1 MNELVDAMAK
11 MKEHEAFDLA
21 EKMLNAG
28 ENPLKVLSLCR
39 EAVAMVGKQFELGQY
54 FLPELVLAGEM
65 LKKISKMAE
74 PFLKQEGAEKTE
86 QIGKVVMGSVKGD
99 IHDIGK
105 DIVIFLLD
113 VNGFEVQDLG
123 VDVPPEVFVAAIREA
138 KPQVVGM
145 SALLTTVFESFKDT
159 VAAIE
164 EAGLRDAVKI
174 MIGGGTVTDEV
185 REYSGADAYGK
196 DAVEAVKLSKKWVE
210 YV

>member
-1 MNELVDAMAK
+1 VNDLVDAMAK
-11 MKEHEAFDLA
+11 MKEQEALSLA

-28 ENPLKVLSLCR
+28 ENPLKVLALCR
-39 EAVAMVGKQFELGQY
+39 EAVARVGKQFERGQY
-54 FLPELVLAGEM
+54 FLPELVMAGEM

-74 PFLKQEGAEKTE
+74 PFVKEEAGEKTDR
-86 QIGKVVMGSVKGD
+86 IGNVVIGSVQGD

-105 DIVIFLLD
+105 DMVIFLLS

-123 VDVPPEVFVAAIREA
+123 VDVSAEEFVAAIREA

-145 SALLTTVFESFKDT
+145 SALLTTVFGSFKET
-159 VAAIE
+159 VKAIE

-185 REYSGADAYGK
+185 REFSGADAYGR
-196 DAVEAVKLSKKWVE
+196 DAVEAVNLSMKWVGK
-210 YV
+210 